1 MKLLLFSDLH
11 SDLPAA
17 RDVVRRAAAVDVI
30 VCAGDLCN
38 AHQQLGRVVE
48 ILKATDKP
56 TVLVAG
62 NNETTD
68 ELAEVCR
75 GWPTAVVLHG
85 TGVEILGVPFFGVG
99 GGIPVT
105 PFGDWSYDFD
115 EAEAEALLADC
126 PTGGVLV
133 THSPPSGVLDV
144 SSSGRSLGS
153 SAIRQ
158 AMERCRP
165 KLLVCGHIHGSG
177 GQQERVGD
185 TLVVNAGP
193 AGMVVEIGLS

>member
-1 MKLLLFSDLH
+1 MKLLLFSDVH
-11 SDLPAA
+11 SDLPAT
-17 RDVVRRAAAVDVI
+17 RDLVRRAAAVDIV

-38 AHQQLGRVVE
+38 AHQKLNRVVE
-48 ILKATDKP
+48 ILKAIDKP

-68 ELAEVCR
+68 ELAQACA
-75 GWPTAVVLHG
+75 GWPSAVVLHG
-85 TGVEILGVPFFGVG
+85 TGVEVLGVPFFGVG

-105 PFGDWSYDFD
+105 PFGDWSYDFSEP
-115 EAEAEALLADC
+115 EAEKLFTDC

-133 THSPPSGVLDV
+133 THSPPFGILDV

-153 SAIRQ
+153 PAIRA
-158 AMERCRP
+158 AMDRCRP
-165 KLLVCGHIHGSG
+165 QLLVCGHIHASC
-177 GQQERVGD
+177 GQQEQVGG

-193 AGMVVEIGLS
+193 DGVIVEL